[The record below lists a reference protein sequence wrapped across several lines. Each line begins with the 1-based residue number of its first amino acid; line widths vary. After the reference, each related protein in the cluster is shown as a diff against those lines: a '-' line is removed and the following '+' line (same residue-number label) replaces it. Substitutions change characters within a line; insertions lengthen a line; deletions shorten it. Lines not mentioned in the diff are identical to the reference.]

1 MHYFYVPQDYRKKVF
16 AKKNILISSFFIS
29 DWGIFLFSPYTF
41 IRTIKRTSNFM
52 DFNPEILYRFFKGEY
67 SRKDFLTIKS
77 VFEKPEQKEEL
88 KNLLQNH
95 WSDFNNE
102 PLPKGNVDHILRK
115 IHHQIQL
122 EDNQVKSNRFI
133 TAFQRI
139 AAILIIP
146 LILTFLAVFYFQTK
160 SPTVEVAFAEIQ
172 CPMGVRTKFVLPDGT
187 TGFLNSGS
195 TLEYPVIFT
204 NGRNVTL
211 KGEAYFDVKHNEDHP
226 FTVNTQ
232 NLTTRVLGTQFNVI
246 AYENENSEEIILKE
260 GKVEVYSNRG
270 EKLEILQPNQN
281 LVLNTQTSQYNKNE
295 VEAYQYVSWT
305 EGKLVFRNESMQ
317 QVANRLGR
325 WYNAEIEIR
334 NPELLKYAF
343 RATFIDEPIE
353 EVLKLLAKTAPL
365 NYKEQIRETSNDNT
379 YAKRKFIVSL
389 DRKRLEAF

>member
-1 MHYFYVPQDYRKKVF
+1 
-16 AKKNILISSFFIS
+16 
-29 DWGIFLFSPYTF
+29 
-41 IRTIKRTSNFM
+41 M
-52 DFNPEILYRFFKGEY
+52 DFNPEILHRFFKGEY
-67 SRKDFLTIKS
+67 SRKDYLAIKS

-88 KNLLQNH
+88 KNLFQNH

-122 EDNQVKSNRFI
+122 EEKRVSSNRFI

-146 LILTFLAVFYFQTK
+146 LVLTFLAVFYFQSK
-160 SPTVEVAFAEIQ
+160 SPAPEIAFAEIQ
-172 CPMGVRTKFVLPDGT
+172 CPPGVRTKFVLPDGT

-211 KGEAYFDVKHNEDHP
+211 KGEAYFDVNRDEENP
-226 FTVNTQ
+226 FTVNTP
-232 NLTTRVLGTQFNVI
+232 NLKTIVLGTQFNVI
-246 AYENENSEEIILKE
+246 AYENENTEEIILKK
-260 GKVEVYSNRG
+260 GKVEVYSNQG
-270 EKLEILQPNQN
+270 EKLETLHPDQK
-281 LVLNTQTSQYNKNE
+281 LVLNTQTRQYNKNI
-295 VEAYQYVSWT
+295 VESDQYVLWT

-325 WYNAEIEIR
+325 WYNTEIEIQD
-334 NPELLKYAF
+334 PELLKYAF

-365 NYKEQIRETSNDNT
+365 NYKEQIRETSNVNT
-379 YAKRKFIVSL
+379 YEKRQFIVSL
-389 DRKRLEAF
+389 DRKRLDAF

>member
-1 MHYFYVPQDYRKKVF
+1 
-16 AKKNILISSFFIS
+16 
-29 DWGIFLFSPYTF
+29 
-41 IRTIKRTSNFM
+41 M
-52 DFNPEILYRFFKGEY
+52 DFNPEILNRFFKGKY
-67 SRKDFLTIKS
+67 SRKDYLAIKS
-77 VFEKPEQKEEL
+77 VFEQPGQKEEL

-115 IHHQIQL
+115 IHQQIQL
-122 EDNQVKSNRFI
+122 EDKQVKNNRFI
-133 TAFQRI
+133 TAFQLI

-146 LILTFLAVFYFQTK
+146 LILTFFAVFYFQSKT
-160 SPTVEVAFAEIQ
+160 PAPEMAYAEIQ

-195 TLEYPVIFT
+195 TLKYPVIFT
-204 NGRNVTL
+204 NRRNVTL
-211 KGEAYFDVKHNEDHP
+211 KGEAYFDVKRDEKHP
-226 FTVNTQ
+226 FTVKTP
-232 NLTTRVLGTQFNVI
+232 NLETKVLGTQLNVI

-260 GKVEVYSNRG
+260 GKVEVYSNQG
-270 EKLEILQPNQN
+270 KKLETLQPDQK
-281 LVLNTQTSQYNKNE
+281 LVLNTQTRQYSKNM
-295 VEAYQYVSWT
+295 VEAEQYVSWT
-305 EGKLVFRNESMQ
+305 EGKLIFRNESMQ

-334 NPELLKYAF
+334 DPELLKYAF

-365 NYKEQIRETSNDNT
+365 NYKEQIRETSTDNT

-389 DRKRLEAF
+389 DRKRLDAF

>member
-1 MHYFYVPQDYRKKVF
+1 
-16 AKKNILISSFFIS
+16 
-29 DWGIFLFSPYTF
+29 
-41 IRTIKRTSNFM
+41 M
-52 DFNPEILYRFFKGEY
+52 DFNPEILYRFFKGKY
-67 SRKDFLTIKS
+67 SRKDYLAIKS
-77 VFEKPEQKEEL
+77 VIEQPEQKEEL

-95 WSDFNNE
+95 WNEFNNE

-115 IHHQIQL
+115 IHQQIRL
-122 EDNQVKSNRFI
+122 EDNRLKNNRFI
-133 TAFQRI
+133 TVFQRI

-146 LILTFLAVFYFQTK
+146 LILSFLAVFYFQSK
-160 SPTVEVAFAEIQ
+160 SPVPEMAYAEIQ

-211 KGEAYFDVKHNEDHP
+211 KGEAYFDVTRDEKHP
-226 FTVNTQ
+226 FTVKTP
-232 NLTTRVLGTQFNVI
+232 NLETKVLGTQFNVI
-246 AYENENSEEIILKE
+246 AYQNENSEEIILKD
-260 GKVEVYSNRG
+260 GKVEVYSKQG
-270 EKLEILQPNQN
+270 KMLETLQPDQK
-281 LVLNTQTSQYNKNE
+281 LVLNTETRQYNKNK
-295 VEAYQYVSWT
+295 VEADQYVSWT

-334 NPELLKYAF
+334 DPELLKYAF

-389 DRKRLEAF
+389 DRKRLDAF